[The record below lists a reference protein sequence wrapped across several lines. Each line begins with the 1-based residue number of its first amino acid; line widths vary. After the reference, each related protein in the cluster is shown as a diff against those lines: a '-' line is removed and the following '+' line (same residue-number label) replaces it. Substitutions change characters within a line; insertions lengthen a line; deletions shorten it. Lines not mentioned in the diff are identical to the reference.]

1 MNYII
6 GEHFEMA
13 YDPDF
18 SVVTLNWL
26 LPSLNEL
33 QTEYDELFDVKEYN
47 EMFDE
52 IMQGWKHKEFLEY
65 FYDEKSDRFYDEI
78 LQSEKRTG
86 TIKDIKLLE
95 EGDRKRLIC
104 WWSPPEWFVEVYKK
118 REATIINQH
127 VLESIGDRI

>member
-33 QTEYDELFDVKEYN
+33 QTEYDELFDVREYDELLN
-47 EMFDE
+47 E
-52 IMQGWKHKEFLEY
+52 IMQGWKHREFLEY
-65 FYDEKSDRFYDEI
+65 FYDEVSDRFYDEI

-86 TIKDIKLLE
+86 IIKDIKLLE
-95 EGDRKRLIC
+95 EADRKRLIC

>member
-1 MNYII
+1 MKYEFGN
-6 GEHFEMA
+6 HFEIA

-18 SVVTLNWL
+18 ITVSLSWL

-33 QTEYDELFDVKEYN
+33 QTEYDELFNLKEYN
-47 EMFDE
+47 ELFDE

-65 FYDEKSDRFYDEI
+65 FYDEESDRFYDEI
-78 LQSEKRTG
+78 LDSEKRTG

-104 WWSPPEWFVEVYKK
+104 WWSPPDWFVEVYKK
-118 REATIINQH
+118 REATIINEH

>member
-47 EMFDE
+47 ELFDE
-52 IMQGWKHKEFLEY
+52 IMHGWKHKEFLEY

>member
-47 EMFDE
+47 ELFDE

-118 REATIINQH
+118 REATIINQP

>member
-47 EMFDE
+47 ELFDE